1 MKTQMQFKVL
11 LFLVSAIFL
20 YCVGWLIA
28 SQWIKGEVETFLT
41 GTLVKDGKIAI
52 HYEAL
57 ERGGFP
63 FSLDWH
69 LINPKVEVNFASH
82 TVSFNT
88 NKTTLSIHPFFKKS
102 VIVQNQKTEWKLLN
116 NRDYQNFK
124 NISENSRLYLS
135 KNYDG
140 SITAEYSANNSNIH
154 RLVSTN
160 KRKQWNKFAL
170 GKHFSALISLPNRE
184 KRRERSHH
192 YSISFKINDILM
204 INESVIWPKDLDE
217 ITGSIELRGNPG
229 TFALEDLIAWRDNG
243 GTIDI
248 ERIQFERAPSKLI
261 VQGTLALDADLKP
274 IGAGTIDFAG
284 LATFLNEQQQAGRI
298 TKSEARFLNLAILVL
313 SKTTKQQE
321 KSLIRIPIIAQNRKL
336 KIGSFSL
343 FDLPGLI
350 R

>member
-28 SQWIKGEVETFLT
+28 SQWIKSEVETFLT
-41 GTLVKDGKIAI
+41 DTLVKNGKIAI

-102 VIVQNQKTEWKLLN
+102 VIVQNQKTEWRLLN
-116 NRDYQNFK
+116 NRDNQNFK
-124 NISENSRLYLS
+124 NISENSRLHLS

-140 SITAEYSANNSNIH
+140 SITVEYSANNSNIH
-154 RLVSTN
+154 RFVSTN
-160 KRKQWNKFAL
+160 KRKQWNHFAL
-170 GKHFSALISLPNRE
+170 GKHFSALISLPNKE
-184 KRRERSHH
+184 KRRERIHH

-204 INESVIWPKDLDE
+204 TNESVIWPKDLDE
-217 ITGSIELRGNPG
+217 ITGSLELKGDPG

-261 VQGTLALDADLKP
+261 VKGTLALDADLKP

-298 TKSEARFLNLAILVL
+298 TKSEASFLRLAILVL
-313 SKTTKQQE
+313 SQTTNQQE
-321 KSLIRIPIIAQNRKL
+321 KSVIRIPITAQNGKL

>member
-28 SQWIKGEVETFLT
+28 SQWIKSEVETFLT
-41 GTLVKDGKIAI
+41 DTLVKNGKIAI

-88 NKTTLSIHPFFKKS
+88 NKTSLSIHPFFKKS
-102 VIVQNQKTEWKLLN
+102 VIVQNQKTEWRLLN
-116 NRDYQNFK
+116 NRDHQNFK
-124 NISENSRLYLS
+124 NTSENSRLHLS

-140 SITAEYSANNSNIH
+140 SITVEYSANNSNIH
-154 RLVSTN
+154 RFVSTN

-170 GKHFSALISLPNRE
+170 GKHFLALIRLPN
-184 KRRERSHH
+184 RERSHH

-248 ERIQFERAPSKLI
+248 ERIQFERAVSKLI
-261 VQGTLALDADLKP
+261 VKGTLALDSDLKP

-298 TKSEARFLNLAILVL
+298 TKSEARFLNLTILVL

-321 KSLIRIPIIAQNRKL
+321 KSLIRIPITAQNGKL

>member
-1 MKTQMQFKVL
+1 MKIQIQFKVL
-11 LFLVSAIFL
+11 VFLVSAIFL

-28 SQWIKGEVETFLT
+28 SQWIKSEVETFLT
-41 GTLVKDGKIAI
+41 DTLVKNGKIEI

-69 LINPKVEVNFASH
+69 LLNPKVKVNFVSH

-102 VIVQNQKTEWKLLN
+102 VIVQNQKTEWRLLN
-116 NRDYQNFK
+116 NRDHQKFK
-124 NISENSRLYLS
+124 NISDNSRLSLS

-140 SITAEYSANNSNIH
+140 TITAEYSANNSGVH
-154 RLVSTN
+154 QFVSTN
-160 KRKQWNKFAL
+160 ERKQWDKFAL
-170 GKHFSALISLPNRE
+170 GKHFSALISLPNGE
-184 KRRERSHH
+184 KRTEKTSY
-192 YSISFKINDILM
+192 YSISFKINNILI
-204 INESVIWPKDLDE
+204 INESVIWPKNLDG

-248 ERIQFERAPSKLI
+248 ERIQFEKAPHKLI
-261 VQGTLALDADLKP
+261 VKGTLALDADLKP

-284 LATFLNEQQQAGRI
+284 LATLLNEQQKAGRI
-298 TKSEARFLNLAILVL
+298 TKSEASFLHLAILVL
-313 SKTTKQQE
+313 SKTTNHQE
-321 KSLIRIPIIAQNRKL
+321 KSMIRIPITAQNGKL

>member
-1 MKTQMQFKVL
+1 MKIQMQFKVL
-11 LFLVSAIFL
+11 LSLISAIFL

-28 SQWIKGEVETFLT
+28 SQWIKSEIETFLT
-41 GTLVKDGKIAI
+41 HTLVKNGNIAI

-69 LINPKVEVNFASH
+69 LINPKVKLNFASH
-82 TVSFNT
+82 TVIFNT

-102 VIVQNQKTEWKLLN
+102 VIVQNQKTEWRLLHD
-116 NRDYQNFK
+116 RDHQKFK
-124 NISENSRLYLS
+124 NVSDNSRLSLS

-140 SITAEYSANNSNIH
+140 TITAEYSANNSDIH
-154 RLVSTN
+154 QFVPKN

-170 GKHFSALISLPNRE
+170 GKHFSALIRLPNRKKRTE
-184 KRRERSHH
+184 KTHH
-192 YSISFKINDILM
+192 YSMSFKINDIL
-204 INESVIWPKDLDE
+204 INNERAIWPKELDE
-217 ITGSIELRGNPG
+217 ITGSIELRGDPG
-229 TFALEDLIAWRDNG
+229 IFTLEDLIAWRDKG

-248 ERIQFERAPSKLI
+248 ERIQFERTPNKLI
-261 VQGTLALDADLKP
+261 AKGTLALDADLKP

-284 LATFLNEQQQAGRI
+284 LPTFLNEQQKAGRI
-298 TKSEARFLNLAILVL
+298 TKSEANFLSLAILVL

-321 KSLIRIPIIAQNRKL
+321 KSMIRIPITAQNGKL

>member
-28 SQWIKGEVETFLT
+28 SQWIKSEVETFLT
-41 GTLVKDGKIAI
+41 DSLVKNRKIEI
-52 HYEAL
+52 RYEAL

-63 FSLDWH
+63 FSLAWH
-69 LINPKVEVNFASH
+69 LINPKVKVDFLSH
-82 TVSFNT
+82 TVGFNT

-102 VIVQNQKTEWKLLN
+102 VIVQNQKTEWRLLN
-116 NRDYQNFK
+116 SRDHQKFK
-124 NISENSRLYLS
+124 NISDNSRLSVS

-140 SITAEYSANNSNIH
+140 TMTVKFSANNSGIH
-154 RLVSTN
+154 QFVSTN

-170 GKHFSALISLPNRE
+170 GKHFSALIKLPNGERRTE
-184 KRRERSHH
+184 KTSH
-192 YSISFKINDILM
+192 YSMSFKINDIFI
-204 INESVIWPKDLDE
+204 INDSVIWPKDLDG
-217 ITGSIELRGNPG
+217 ITGAIELRGNPG

-248 ERIQFERAPSKLI
+248 ERIQFERAPNKLI
-261 VQGTLALDADLKP
+261 VKGTLALDADLKP

-284 LATFLNEQQQAGRI
+284 LATFLNEQQKAGRI
-298 TKSEARFLNLAILVL
+298 TKSEANFFNLAILVL

-321 KSLIRIPIIAQNRKL
+321 KSMIRIPITAQNGKF